1 MANQGHELRAVY
13 SLAGGIVAL
22 GTLFV
27 YLASNGTSAKARK
40 ANAKLPSGPKQHFA
54 LGNVFNFPKDRW
66 YEAFTSWG
74 KEYGDI
80 VYVNLAGVHMMV
92 LNSLEAVQEL
102 TVNRAS
108 IYSER
113 PYTVM
118 SNDLMGQGFTM
129 ILSSTGPNFTEQ
141 RKVFHKFLGKQA
153 ISNYDG
159 LIQRHTKDFIEQI
172 NEFVGDPY
180 DPLMKS
186 AGDILTTIGYGEKIN
201 SEYGE
206 ILIKVNAASTN
217 LIAWVFTKVWM
228 VDMIPALRHVPS
240 WMPGAGFK
248 RTAARGSF
256 LVNTIRHW
264 AYSMVEA
271 AVADGTADDSIISKQ
286 INQPG
291 ISNTNLRDA
300 VAVMYGAGVDT
311 TVSAII
317 NFLYAMARHPEWQE
331 RTRKEMEVILGHD
344 HMPTM
349 EDISRLEIFNAVWKE
364 SFRWNPPVPLGIPHV
379 SSKEDTWKGYY
390 IPKGTILHCNIGQS
404 LFFVVRPPDSPPGWI
419 LRDPRIWG
427 NDGHQFNPNRFLAGK
442 NPTIGQLPDVSSIPF
457 GFGRR
462 ICPGRYLA
470 ERLALQFSAA
480 ILSTYNVLPPK
491 GEPTQFDTVFQ
502 DSVVR

>member
-172 NEFVGDPY
+172 DEFVGDPY

-201 SEYGE
+201 S
-206 ILIKVNAASTN
+206 L
-217 LIAWVFTKVWM
+217 
-228 VDMIPALRHVPS
+228 
-240 WMPGAGFK
+240 
-248 RTAARGSF
+248 
-256 LVNTIRHW
+256 
-264 AYSMVEA
+264 
-271 AVADGTADDSIISKQ
+271 DG
-286 INQPG
+286 
-291 ISNTNLRDA
+291 
-300 VAVMYGAGVDT
+300 
-311 TVSAII
+311 
-317 NFLYAMARHPEWQE
+317 
-331 RTRKEMEVILGHD
+331 
-344 HMPTM
+344 
-349 EDISRLEIFNAVWKE
+349 
-364 SFRWNPPVPLGIPHV
+364 
-379 SSKEDTWKGYY
+379 
-390 IPKGTILHCNIGQS
+390 
-404 LFFVVRPPDSPPGWI
+404 
-419 LRDPRIWG
+419 
-427 NDGHQFNPNRFLAGK
+427 
-442 NPTIGQLPDVSSIPF
+442 
-457 GFGRR
+457 
-462 ICPGRYLA
+462 
-470 ERLALQFSAA
+470 
-480 ILSTYNVLPPK
+480 
-491 GEPTQFDTVFQ
+491 
-502 DSVVR
+502 